1 MHTWWTILKLFF
13 SQKCFP
19 KMSTFYFNENSSIER
34 EMLSKCHSGLKGVN
48 CFTALSNLSYFV
60 FLFIFSTYFIQK
72 TSWAHCL
79 LFECQSLAMFSPLP
93 RLCIFDG
100 HIFSLSLSLSL
111 FEDQTLV
118 VALMKDALKVVLKM
132 HG

>member
-1 MHTWWTILKLFF
+1 
-13 SQKCFP
+13 
-19 KMSTFYFNENSSIER
+19 MSTFYFTENSSIER